1 VTFNVPQWG
10 VAYEDRKHDTPLDHP
25 AIVVENCVMNG
36 GETGVFFAKIG
47 TPTNLSSPYPK
58 VHNNI
63 ATDLKYNLVDIP
75 KVIIPKSNG
84 DEGSG
89 GEEYEIIFLGLDD
102 IIGNQLENCYA
113 LSNPS
118 DYARYTSPQNNVYTP
133 TVDKPFLEFDKNCE
147 LPIEDKIGF
156 VDVHGNFIA
165 FHGDANMDGEVGIAD
180 LGALADNYDL
190 ASGATWQQGDFNG
203 DGQVGV
209 ADLGALADNYGK
221 VVSPWQGDVPSVPEP
236 AGLGL
241 TVLAAAVLGLRRT
254 RPRRPRAA
262 GG

>member
-1 VTFNVPQWG
+1 
-10 VAYEDRKHDTPLDHP
+10 
-25 AIVVENCVMNG
+25 M
-36 GETGVFFAKIG
+36 
-47 TPTNLSSPYPK
+47 
-58 VHNNI
+58 
-63 ATDLKYNLVDIP
+63 DIP
-75 KVIIPKSNG
+75 MFERILPNG
-84 DEGSG
+84 EVELVLL
-89 GEEYEIIFLGLDD
+89 GEND
-102 IIGNQLENCYA
+102 IIGNQLNNCVA
-113 LSNPS
+113 ITNPQT
-118 DYARYTSPQNNVYTP
+118 YKVFHSPQNTKYDPFT
-133 TVDKPFLEFDKNCE
+133 DKPYLAFDPECL
-147 LPIEDKIGF
+147 LPIEEKIGF

-241 TVLAAAVLGLRRT
+241 TVLAAGVLGLRRT
-254 RPRRPRAA
+254 RPRRPRPA